1 MIATVPASRLRTT
14 ALAAVVTLALG
25 IVTAISSTAGPA
37 EAAQRCD
44 GVWVVV
50 DASVLDG
57 PVTSRCAPGSPRDGL
72 AALEAAGHR
81 YSSVPRFPGMV
92 CTIDGRPDPC
102 NGAPTEAYWSYW
114 HADPGG
120 TWRYSNRGAGAH
132 RSDPGTV
139 EGWAFGAGQPP
150 RTAPPSNP
158 PEAEPSPSPTPTTEP
173 TPSPSPSP
181 TARPQADPTPT
192 ATDGA
197 GSTAEPEASR
207 TDDGGRAATE
217 PDPTEAAAEA
227 EAPEEAAADPAGDGT
242 GDTEATPAAPPP
254 SASTDLSPENPAEQG
269 EQERPPV
276 VLEERRPDDEVAI
289 GAPGE
294 GGAMAGLIAGSGLAA
309 AIAGAGVF
317 QARRRRR
324 EPNP

>member
-1 MIATVPASRLRTT
+1 MTAAVPTSRLQTT

-25 IVTAISSTAGPA
+25 VVTAISSAAGPA

-57 PVTSRCAPGSPRDGL
+57 PVTSRCAPGAPQDGL

-81 YSSVPRFPGMV
+81 HSSVPRFPGMV

-158 PEAEPSPSPTPTTEP
+158 PEPEPTSSPSPTPTRTTEP
-173 TPSPSPSP
+173 APSPSPSS
-181 TARPQADPTPT
+181 TARSQADPAPT
-192 ATDGA
+192 ASDQGGAAADAEVSGTD
-197 GSTAEPEASR
+197 AS
-207 TDDGGRAATE
+207 GPAATE
-217 PDPTEAAAEA
+217 PEATEEA
-227 EAPEEAAADPAGDGT
+227 EEEAAARPAEDGT
-242 GDTEATPAAPPP
+242 GGSEASLATPPP
-254 SASTDLSPENPAEQG
+254 SPSKDPSPENAAEPRDD
-269 EQERPPV
+269 ERTPV

-289 GAPGE
+289 AAPGGD
-294 GGAMAGLIAGSGLAA
+294 GGMAGLIAGSGLAA
-309 AIAGAGVF
+309 AIAGAGVV